1 MSTHQIFVGIDVS
14 KETLD
19 IAVRP
24 TGEQWQLANAEADF
38 PALVNRLQ
46 GLAPTLIVLESTGGW
61 ERPVAM
67 ALLTAAL
74 PTAVVNPRR
83 PRHFAQATGELAKT
97 DELDAHNLAH
107 FAEAIRP
114 EPDTLL
120 DPTATALQATVK
132 RRQQLI
138 KMRTAERNRLSTVPD
153 PDLRASL
160 QRHIAWLSTELEAL
174 ETRLLEQLAVNPAW
188 QAQVELLSSVPGV
201 GQITA
206 ITLIARLPEL
216 GQVNRKAIAALVGVA
231 PFNRD
236 SGYRHGTR
244 TTWGGR
250 ADVRAALYMAT
261 VAGLRWNPKIKA
273 FYERLLQAGKRKKV
287 ALVACMRKLLV
298 ILNTMM
304 KDGTA
309 WDPAK

>member
-1 MSTHQIFVGIDVS
+1 
-14 KETLD
+14 
-19 IAVRP
+19 
-24 TGEQWQLANAEADF
+24 
-38 PALVNRLQ
+38 
-46 GLAPTLIVLESTGGW
+46 
-61 ERPVAM
+61 M
-67 ALLTAAL
+67 ALLTAGL
-74 PTAVVNPRR
+74 PTAVVNPRQ

-114 EPDTLL
+114 EPDTVP
-120 DPTATALQATVK
+120 DPKASALAATVK

-138 KMRTAERNRLSTVPD
+138 KMRTAELNRLSSVAD
-153 PDLRASL
+153 PDVRASL
-160 QRHIAWLSTELEAL
+160 KRHIAWLSTELEAL
-174 ETRLLEQLAVNPAW
+174 ETRLIEQLAVNPAW
-188 QAQVELLSSVPGV
+188 QAQVELLSTVPGV
-201 GQITA
+201 GKITA

-250 ADVRAALYMAT
+250 ANVRAALYMAT
-261 VAGLRWNPKIKA
+261 VAALRWNPKIQA
-273 FYERLLQAGKRKKV
+273 FYDRLRQAGKIKKV

-304 KDGTA
+304 KNDTA
-309 WDPAK
+309 WNPAK